1 MKKIFILMCC
11 FWCMFH
17 LYAQQPQMIVITP
30 PEDTVVVGPEVGFSN
45 CDLNAAKT
53 ICGKY
58 NGIKGHFN
66 ASAASCCL
74 NGKIKL
80 YYTFIPNR
88 SVVLYTLGTNPDT
101 AGSIHSSMLFG
112 AFSSPGNVGAIN
124 SNYKLYGPFDI
135 NENYTDL
142 ITNGVAPVLASDAT
156 INGTHSIGAS
166 VLKNKVYVVEFTI
179 FACSG
184 YIDIQVPT
192 PFIQYGPEFDDLQDL
207 PQFLNCDSTKIDCD
221 NCIPKF
227 QPVDDRYVVSAWVK
241 ELEASTE
248 GALNYENAS
257 LKVTSG
263 GNVATFHPAGQII
276 DGWQRIEGIIQTN
289 SLGNLKME
297 LIMDDGIAYFDDIRV
312 SPFDG
317 SMITYVYDPITL
329 RLMAEM
335 DERNYAKIYEYDEE
349 GKLVRVK
356 KETEKGIMT
365 IQENRENSSTND

>member
-1 MKKIFILMCC
+1 MKAITILLC
-11 FWCMFH
+11 F
-17 LYAQQPQMIVITP
+17 
-30 PEDTVVVGPEVGFSN
+30 VVYSSYSQSDIGGSN
-45 CDLNAAKT
+45 CNLNNLKT
-53 ICGKY
+53 ICGKLNEV
-58 NGIKGHFN
+58 NGYFTSN
-66 ASAASCCL
+66 DASCCHDNKL
-74 NGKIKL
+74 TL
-80 YYTFIPNR
+80 YYQFIPDQNLR
-88 SVVLYTLGTNPDT
+88 IGMSPYN
-101 AGSIHSSMLFG
+101 SILLAAYSLPSNT
-112 AFSSPGNVGAIN
+112 SPIN
-124 SNYKLYGPFDI
+124 SSYKLYGPFDPH
-135 NENYTDL
+135 ENYVDL
-142 ITNGVAPVLASDAT
+142 INDGLISPSASDAVSAS
-156 INGTHSIGAS
+156 THYVTDSILQG
-166 VLKNKVYVVEFTI
+166 KVYVVAFTVYS
-179 FACSG
+179 CSG
-184 YIDIQVPT
+184 YINIQT
-192 PFIQYGPEFDDLQDL
+192 PRPYTEGID
-207 PQFLNCDSTKIDCD
+207 FLTCFPVGIDCE

-248 GALNYENAS
+248 GALNYENAK
-257 LKVTSG
+257 LIVTSG
-263 GNVATFHPAGQII
+263 GNVKTFHPSGQII

>member
-1 MKKIFILMCC
+1 MKKVIVLIC
-11 FWCMFH
+11 FFGCV
-17 LYAQQPQMIVITP
+17 LSGISQEMIVISP
-30 PEDTVVVGPEVGFSN
+30 PVDTVPHPGAPAGCTVGNTEFF
-45 CDLNAAKT
+45 
-53 ICGKY
+53 CGHRA
-58 NGIKGHFN
+58 NDRNFN
-66 ASAASCCL
+66 NTTNYCCM
-74 NGKIKL
+74 NNETKL
-80 YYTFIPNR
+80 YYTFVASQNI
-88 SVVLYTLGTNPDT
+88 TLTPSPYSGILF
-101 AGSIHSSMLFG
+101 SIHTSSG
-112 AFSSPGNVGAIN
+112 TSGTPVSSSYI
-124 SNYKLYGPFDI
+124 LYGPFSQNDPYI
-135 NENYTDL
+135 SLIEN
-142 ITNGVAPVLASDAT
+142 GLATPLSSDSPSASGHV
-156 INGTHSIGAS
+156 ISGTL
-166 VLKNKVYVVEFTI
+166 VEDKVYVLEI
-179 FACSG
+179 SASACWG
-184 YIDIQVPT
+184 YIDFST
-192 PFIQYGPEFDDLQDL
+192 ASGDGPDT
-207 PQFLNCDSTKIDCD
+207 FLKCEDFEISCE

-241 ELEASTE
+241 ELEASTN

-263 GNVATFHPAGQII
+263 ANTQTFHATGQII

-289 SLGNLKME
+289 SVGNLKME
-297 LIMDDGIAYFDDIRV
+297 LIVDEGTAYFDDIRV